1 MEQRLTSSCVLSDK
15 DLEVG
20 SIWRLSRCRDIIAL
34 RPLKLMA
41 FRKEAYC
48 YFKLMQMSLSDE
60 RLSFKI
66 SQLDKIVSI
75 NEWQS
80 NSWEQMEL
88 FEHQINSDALP
99 IRISFSV
106 PSQACFAGLAL
117 KWKCGWKSHKHLCNL
132 ATIFNA
138 TASDLLTVVGWI
150 VQRKLNHLSVKLTL
164 TPSQDC
170 LVPSESHSQAGM
182 ARLALE

>member
-20 SIWRLSRCRDIIAL
+20 SIWQLSRCRDIIVL

-75 NEWQS
+75 DGWQS

-99 IRISFSV
+99 IRISFPV
-106 PSQACFAGLAL
+106 PSQVNLTAKPAL
-117 KWKCGWKSHKHLCNL
+117 LDWPSNENVDENL
-132 ATIFNA
+132 TSTCATWQRFLMQR
-138 TASDLLTVVGWI
+138 LLIYW
-150 VQRKLNHLSVKLTL
+150 QLL
-164 TPSQDC
+164 D
-170 LVPSESHSQAGM
+170 E
-182 ARLALE
+182 